1 MLTLVL
7 VMIVASVVALVL
19 VNDDN
24 SNSNRTAAGQP
35 ISSASVPTDATT
47 NTDSA
52 TASGAPT
59 SNSTLSVAEPA
70 AKSTRTAATSVPA
83 ASTGTVPSASM
94 SPVANDRPSKKA
106 PRKTLTYTVQRGD
119 NLYVIARWFALH
131 GYGDL
136 YKQNKAVIGANPDLI
151 HPGQKITIKN
161 GLMTATS

>member
-35 ISSASVPTDATT
+35 ISSGSVPTGAATS
-47 NTDSA
+47 TDSSA
-52 TASGAPT
+52 PAS
-59 SNSTLSVAEPA
+59 SSSVSVAEPA
-70 AKSTRTAATSVPA
+70 AKSTRPAGASVPVG
-83 ASTGTVPSASM
+83 STATVPSSSM

-106 PRKTLTYTVQRGD
+106 PRQSLTYIVKRGD
-119 NLYVIARWFALH
+119 NLYVIARWFTLH

-136 YKQNKAVIGANPDLI
+136 YQQNKAVIGANPDLI
-151 HPGQKITIKN
+151 HPGQKITVKN
-161 GLMTATS
+161 GLMTATT